1 MQTNLEL
8 TYPLC
13 LKRFLNQERI
23 AIVDSAGIPVAQAV
37 NYDHAYEVVR
47 LANCAYKLLS
57 DLSQNKP
64 HENPA
69 NTPRNLG
76 RAETEPGIPD
86 PTQTDSPGNRD

>member
-8 TYPLC
+8 TYPLH

-37 NYDHAYEVVR
+37 NYDHAYEIVR

-57 DLSQNKP
+57 DIQQKKP
-64 HENPA
+64 YENSA
-69 NTPRNLG
+69 STPRNLG

-86 PTQTDSPGNRD
+86 PAGTDRP